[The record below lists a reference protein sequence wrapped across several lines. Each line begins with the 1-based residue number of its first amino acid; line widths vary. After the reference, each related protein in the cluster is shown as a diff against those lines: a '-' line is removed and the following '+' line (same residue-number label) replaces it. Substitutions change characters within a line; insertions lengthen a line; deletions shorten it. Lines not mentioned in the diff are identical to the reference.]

1 MGCAVGMTGDRR
13 RAIPSTTAVLADPA
27 IATARERLS
36 HPAVL
41 AAIRAAQAEAR
52 AGELDPA
59 EVTARALALLDV
71 PASSLTPVI
80 NATGVVLHTNLGRAA
95 LSADARAALLA
106 AAGAVDVEW
115 DAATGARASRG
126 RQALAALLA
135 AVPAAEA
142 ALVVNNGAA
151 AALLAVAALAGGR
164 AVLLS
169 RGEFVEIGDGFR
181 VPDLLRQAGAEIRE
195 VGTTNRTALRD
206 YADAMGPDAG
216 AREVAAI
223 LKIHPSNFVISG
235 FTSAVGTAEL
245 AGLGLP
251 VIVDAGSGLL
261 TPHPLLPGELDV
273 TTSLAA
279 GAAVVTAS
287 ADKLLGGPQAG
298 LVFGPKR
305 YVDVLRRHPLYR
317 ALRVDKLTLAALE
330 ATLRGGPTPTWDALT
345 APADALRQPA
355 HDLAVQLAAAG
366 IDATPVEC
374 TSRVGG
380 GSAPAVTMPSWAISL
395 PDSYAVPLRTGNP
408 CIAGRIEAGR
418 LLLDLRCVDP
428 AQRPAIAA
436 AVLLLGA
443 P

>member
-1 MGCAVGMTGDRR
+1 MGRAVGMTVDRR

-36 HPAVL
+36 HPAVV

-59 EVTARALALLDV
+59 EVTARALALLDA
-71 PASSLTPVI
+71 PATSMTPVI

-95 LSADARAALLA
+95 LSAAARAALLA

-115 DAATGARASRG
+115 DAATGARAARG

-195 VGTTNRTALRD
+195 IGTTNRSALRD
-206 YADAMGPDAG
+206 YADA
-216 AREVAAI
+216 ARAADVAAI

-235 FTSAVGTAEL
+235 FTAAVPVAEL

-298 LVFGPKR
+298 LVFGPRR
-305 YVDVLRRHPLYR
+305 YVEVLRRHPLYR

-330 ATLRGGPTPTWDALT
+330 ATLRGGPTPTWDALST
-345 APADALRQPA
+345 DAAALAGPARE
-355 HDLAVQLAAAG
+355 LADRLAAAG
-366 IDATPVEC
+366 VDAAATAC

-380 GSAPAVTMPSWAISL
+380 GSAPAVTMPSWAVSL
-395 PDSYAVPLRTGNP
+395 PESYAGPLRAGHP
-408 CIAGRIEAGR
+408 CVAGRIEDGR
-418 LLLDLRCVDP
+418 LLLDLRCVEP

-436 AVLLLGA
+436 AVLALDR

>member
-1 MGCAVGMTGDRR
+1 MGMTADRR

-27 IATARERLS
+27 IEAARERLS
-36 HPAVL
+36 HPAVV

-52 AGELDPA
+52 AGELEPA
-59 EVTARALALLDV
+59 EVTARALALLDA
-71 PASSLTPVI
+71 PAATLTPVI

-106 AAGAVDVEW
+106 AAGATDVEW
-115 DAATGARASRG
+115 DAATGARAPRG

-181 VPDLLRQAGAEIRE
+181 VPELLRQAGAEIRE

-206 YADAMGPDAG
+206 YQDAAGPD
-216 AREVAAI
+216 VAAI
-223 LKIHPSNFVISG
+223 LKIHPSNFVVSG
-235 FTSAVGTAEL
+235 FTSSVSIAEL
-245 AGLGLP
+245 ATVGPP

-273 TTSLAA
+273 TSSLAA

-298 LVFGPKR
+298 LVLGPAT
-305 YVDVLRRHPLYR
+305 YVQALRRHPLYR

-345 APADALRQPA
+345 ADADALRQPA

-366 IDATPVEC
+366 IDATPTEC

-380 GSAPAVTMPSWAISL
+380 GSAPAVTMPSWAVSL
-395 PDSYAVPLRTGNP
+395 PEAYAEPLRANRP

-418 LLLDLRCVDP
+418 LLLDLRCVEP
-428 AQRPAIAA
+428 PQRAAIAT
-436 AVLLLGA
+436 AVLTIAAERG
-443 P
+443 